1 MSLPEP
7 FIKNN
12 FHLTTWLAAGACIQ
26 SILVLVLPR
35 HVALLPAII
44 YLLVK
49 IINGALITKGYTRNP
64 YLPTPYLKRMTA
76 PIPEAD
82 GTLPAK
88 GGEKGV
94 VVFIVGANY
103 NHPLGLFAPGFKQV
117 ADYFGNMWK
126 EASSDRERWGFLG
139 KSDAMILPTPGGGN
153 ALVTMSYW
161 KSIEHL
167 HAFAQGPSHKLGW
180 DWWSMT
186 NKQWPHIGIMH
197 ETYAVPAGSW
207 ENIYQNHHPIGMAQ
221 TKYVI
226 NDKESGEKKLVSSFM
241 EAKGG
246 KWKSMLLRMDGERE
260 DV

>member
-26 SILVLVLPR
+26 CLLVLVLPR
-35 HVALLPAII
+35 HVALLPAVI

-76 PIPEAD
+76 PIPEVD

-103 NHPLGLFAPGFKQV
+103 NQ
-117 ADYFGNMWK
+117 
-126 EASSDRERWGFLG
+126 
-139 KSDAMILPTPGGGN
+139 
-153 ALVTMSYW
+153 
-161 KSIEHL
+161 
-167 HAFAQGPSHKLGW
+167 
-180 DWWSMT
+180 
-186 NKQWPHIGIMH
+186 
-197 ETYAVPAGSW
+197 
-207 ENIYQNHHPIGMAQ
+207 
-221 TKYVI
+221 
-226 NDKESGEKKLVSSFM
+226 
-241 EAKGG
+241 
-246 KWKSMLLRMDGERE
+246 
-260 DV
+260 